1 MLTTNLTEAITQ
13 KGRVVI
19 SNLSGQL
26 ANAISNYD
34 FGFATTAFNELFKN
48 DASVVYAILIDS
60 NKQAMFY
67 KISGNYSK
75 KQKKFT
81 EGEFFET
88 SDLENKKVQDLLIN
102 KVFSEKKLIG
112 EKMKDD
118 KFGIEIYRLVQPI
131 NISGQFWGVV
141 IIAYSLE
148 TLNKQLEKMR
158 VDFLEKIDNERKQL
172 EQSADTQKTFEIQKI
187 EKNLAEI
194 KEAVINNIKNNAVIY
209 FVSFTIPGIFLAY
222 IFSKKITNPIIKMTK
237 IGEKLAAG
245 DLKIENLEVRSKD
258 EIGVLTAAFNR
269 ILDSQ
274 RNLMQQALCISNDNL
289 TDKSLEIKIE
299 GDLGEAFYK
308 MAANLKNLA
317 EQAQIIANDDLYN
330 ERLSTDGAGTLGKA
344 FSDVIVNLRNLT
356 KQAQLIANDE
366 LYANELSTSGSGTL
380 SKAFAEMTK
389 NLRQFAGLA
398 KLIADGELSNKN
410 LKIEKTGVLSNAFK
424 DMIFSLKKLSEQAD
438 AIARG
443 ELHHPILS
451 ETVKGELGNNFKIM
465 TNNLRNLISDL
476 ENIINEVKK
485 VAVTIDEVSETVNN
499 SSNEFI
505 KQSNEQSLLTH
516 DTDTALTE
524 FSASV
529 QEIDHNCEKSREIS
543 NNTINAVKN
552 GLKIM
557 DMVTLEM
564 ENIKESIKT
573 TSNKLDTLNENSQK
587 ISNIVEIIT
596 GISRKIS
603 LLALNAAIESAR
615 AGEAGRGF
623 AIVADEV
630 NKLSEQTHKSVK
642 EISLLVDTIKVQ
654 TSLSVESMNSGRT
667 LINKGVELVEQA
679 ASSFNVINSAIEET
693 NNSIVEISEAVKEQ
707 TSVINSIVAS
717 TDKLKNISAQILKKS
732 EDLKSKGEA
741 LKKNT
746 KSLVD
751 VLKKTK

>member
-1 MLTTNLTEAITQ
+1 M
-13 KGRVVI
+13 
-19 SNLSGQL
+19 SGQL

-366 LYANELSTSGSGTL
+366 LYAN
-380 SKAFAEMTK
+380 
-389 NLRQFAGLA
+389 
-398 KLIADGELSNKN
+398 
-410 LKIEKTGVLSNAFK
+410 
-424 DMIFSLKKLSEQAD
+424 
-438 AIARG
+438 
-443 ELHHPILS
+443 
-451 ETVKGELGNNFKIM
+451 
-465 TNNLRNLISDL
+465 
-476 ENIINEVKK
+476 
-485 VAVTIDEVSETVNN
+485 
-499 SSNEFI
+499 
-505 KQSNEQSLLTH
+505 
-516 DTDTALTE
+516 
-524 FSASV
+524 
-529 QEIDHNCEKSREIS
+529 
-543 NNTINAVKN
+543 
-552 GLKIM
+552 
-557 DMVTLEM
+557 
-564 ENIKESIKT
+564 
-573 TSNKLDTLNENSQK
+573 
-587 ISNIVEIIT
+587 
-596 GISRKIS
+596 
-603 LLALNAAIESAR
+603 
-615 AGEAGRGF
+615 
-623 AIVADEV
+623 
-630 NKLSEQTHKSVK
+630 
-642 EISLLVDTIKVQ
+642 
-654 TSLSVESMNSGRT
+654 
-667 LINKGVELVEQA
+667 
-679 ASSFNVINSAIEET
+679 
-693 NNSIVEISEAVKEQ
+693 
-707 TSVINSIVAS
+707 
-717 TDKLKNISAQILKKS
+717 
-732 EDLKSKGEA
+732 
-741 LKKNT
+741 
-746 KSLVD
+746 
-751 VLKKTK
+751 